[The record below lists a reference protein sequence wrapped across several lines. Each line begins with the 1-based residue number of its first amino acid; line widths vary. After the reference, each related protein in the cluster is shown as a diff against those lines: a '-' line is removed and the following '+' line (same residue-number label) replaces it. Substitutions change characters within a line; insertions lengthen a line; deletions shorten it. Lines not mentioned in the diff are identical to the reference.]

1 MRCIMRRI
9 CLFLVMIAVIVFT
22 GCGQKKKEDPVTV
35 TLWHVYGGQTESPL
49 NDLIDEFNE
58 TIGKEEN
65 IRVQVGSVTNTN
77 TIHENVL
84 ASAFGDPG
92 ASKLPDMFVS
102 YPKTVLAMPDDT
114 ELVDYYDYFTEEELN
129 EFIPA
134 FLEEGVI
141 HERLSILPVAKST
154 EVMFINKTAFD
165 RFAKETGEK
174 MEDLKTWEGL
184 FAMAEQYAAWTDNQT
199 PDIPDDGKNFFVHDY
214 HFNYF
219 QVGVESLG
227 ENFFKGENL
236 AFGPEFQTVW
246 EPYAKAA
253 LSGGVWQKKSRLF
266 LCLVPYFPEEKR
278 WLCSEAPAF
287 AQ

>member
-1 MRCIMRRI
+1 MRYIMRRS

-58 TIGKEEN
+58 TIGKEED

-154 EVMFINKTAFD
+154 EVMFINKTIAITN
-165 RFAKETGEK
+165 KGYSGEK
-174 MEDLKTWEGL
+174 HSCQNTSEQTASAAKPIKYLK
-184 FAMAEQYAAWTDNQT
+184 QT
-199 PDIPDDGKNFFVHDY
+199 MHTRSDD
-214 HFNYF
+214 
-219 QVGVESLG
+219 
-227 ENFFKGENL
+227 
-236 AFGPEFQTVW
+236 T
-246 EPYAKAA
+246 
-253 LSGGVWQKKSRLF
+253 
-266 LCLVPYFPEEKR
+266 
-278 WLCSEAPAF
+278 
-287 AQ
+287 

>member
-1 MRCIMRRI
+1 MRSTEEKIKRK
-9 CLFLVMIAVIVFT
+9 VISVVIIVAILSMMA
-22 GCGQKKKEDPVTV
+22 GCGKSQSRKEPI
-35 TLWHVYGGQTESPL
+35 TLTIWHVYGGQTESPL

-58 TIGKEEN
+58 TIGKEKN

-154 EVMFINKTAFD
+154 EVMFVNKW
-165 RFAKETGEK
+165 K
-174 MEDLKTWEGL
+174 
-184 FAMAEQYAAWTDNQT
+184 
-199 PDIPDDGKNFFVHDY
+199 I
-214 HFNYF
+214 
-219 QVGVESLG
+219 
-227 ENFFKGENL
+227 
-236 AFGPEFQTVW
+236 
-246 EPYAKAA
+246 
-253 LSGGVWQKKSRLF
+253 
-266 LCLVPYFPEEKR
+266 
-278 WLCSEAPAF
+278 
-287 AQ
+287 

>member
-1 MRCIMRRI
+1 MYYEKNLPIP
-9 CLFLVMIAVIVFT
+9 
-22 GCGQKKKEDPVTV
+22 GNDCGYSFYRVWAEEKEDPVTV

-65 IRVQVGSVTNTN
+65 IQVQVGSVTNTN

-134 FLEEGVI
+134 FWKKV
-141 HERLSILPVAKST
+141 SFMKD
-154 EVMFINKTAFD
+154 F
-165 RFAKETGEK
+165 
-174 MEDLKTWEGL
+174 L
-184 FAMAEQYAAWTDNQT
+184 FC
-199 PDIPDDGKNFFVHDY
+199 
-214 HFNYF
+214 
-219 QVGVESLG
+219 
-227 ENFFKGENL
+227 
-236 AFGPEFQTVW
+236 
-246 EPYAKAA
+246 
-253 LSGGVWQKKSRLF
+253 R
-266 LCLVPYFPEEKR
+266 
-278 WLCSEAPAF
+278 
-287 AQ
+287 